1 MNVYLD
7 IETIPKQGAYSEFLG
22 AETESF
28 TAPSSLTKGQACADL
43 GLTGND
49 AKFTSKDDAI
59 AKWVTKFSAVKAP
72 EVAEEKWRKTALD
85 ANQGE
90 IAVICA
96 AVDGV
101 GVVQFMREGEE
112 SEHGLIERFF
122 VYLVAILGGRNP
134 YFVGHN
140 IPFDLRFLHHRSIIT
155 GVGLQGFSF
164 PFDGR
169 HKSNYFDTMQ
179 EWEGFKGRISQDR
192 LCKLLGIEGK
202 PDGIDG
208 SKVWDFW
215 KAGKRNEVADYC
227 TDDVEKVIRMHKRL
241 TA

>member
-1 MNVYLD
+1 MNIYTD
-7 IETIPKQGAYSEFLG
+7 IETIPKQGACPEFLA
-22 AETESF
+22 AELESF
-28 TAPSSLTKGQACADL
+28 TAPSSLTKAQACADL

-49 AKFTSKDDAI
+49 AKFTSKDDAV
-59 AKWVTKFSAVKAP
+59 AKWSAKFSTVKAP

-96 AVDGV
+96 ATDSLGV
-101 GVVQFMREGEE
+101 AQFMRGANE
-112 SEHGLIERFF
+112 SEACLLMRFF
-122 VYLVAILGGRNP
+122 DYLETILGGRKA

-140 IPFDLRFLHHRSIIT
+140 IPFDLRFLHHRAIIT
-155 GVGLQGFSF
+155 GVGLRGLNF
-164 PFDGR
+164 PFAGR
-169 HKSNYFDTMQ
+169 HGHDYFDTMQ

-208 SKVWDFW
+208 SKVWDHW
-215 KAGKRNEVADYC
+215 KAGKYTEVADYC
-227 TDDVEKVIRMHKRL
+227 QDDVEKVIKMYHRI
-241 TA
+241 TG